1 MQILFFFL
9 GILLG
14 IISGLIPGLHSNTI
28 ISIFSS
34 FGLENEQLAFLI
46 IALFPV
52 HLIISFIPSI
62 FFGIPEQQTVVS
74 ILPGQRL
81 VLEGKGLVALKVVL
95 LASLFAAL
103 ISIALFYPSLS
114 FFEFIYN
121 AIRPYVGYILVIFS
135 MIFLLRTKNPALSTF
150 IFLLAGMLG
159 YFSLN
164 TKLQDQF
171 LPLFSGMFA
180 MAAILNYQKSKI
192 PKQKDEKIETDFN
205 LLKFIFLGTIA
216 GAFADLL
223 PGISSPSQVAIFIT
237 IFLPI
242 NTLSYLATISSISMS
257 SAIFSFATSVSINK
271 SRVGATASLAKIF
284 DIENNLALILVLFL
298 IAIAV
303 GVAVVYLS
311 RKLIAKLANIDF
323 SKFNLLLAAYLLVI
337 IIILDGLIGIIIF
350 ALASA
355 LGFLTI
361 KLGIER
367 TNLMGAVIVP
377 TILLLFKVFLI

>member
-1 MQILFFFL
+1 M
-9 GILLG
+9 
-14 IISGLIPGLHSNTI
+14 SGLIPGLHSNTI

-34 FGLENEQLAFLI
+34 FGLESEQLAFLI

-62 FFGIPEQQTVVS
+62 FFGIPEQQTVIS

-81 VLEGKGLVALKVVL
+81 VLDGKGLVALKVVL
-95 LASLFAAL
+95 LASLLAAL

-114 FFEFIYN
+114 FFQFVY
-121 AIRPYVGYILVIFS
+121 ATIRPYVGYILVIFS
-135 MIFLLRTKNPALSTF
+135 LIFLLRTKNPALSVF

-159 YFSLN
+159 FYSLN
-164 TKLQDQF
+164 TKMQDSF

-192 PKQKDEKIETDFN
+192 PRQKDEKIEPDSN

-216 GAFADLL
+216 GMFADLL
-223 PGISSPSQVAIFIT
+223 PGISSPSQVAIFIS
-237 IFLPI
+237 IFLPV
-242 NTLSYLATISSISMS
+242 NTISYLATISSISMS
-257 SAIFSFATSVSINK
+257 SAIFSFATVASINK
-271 SRVGATASLAKIF
+271 SRVGATASLDKIF
-284 DIENNLALILVLFL
+284 NIEQNLTLILVLFL
-298 IAIAV
+298 IAIAIA
-303 GVAVVYLS
+303 VAIVYLS

-323 SKFNLLLAAYLLVI
+323 SKFNILLALYLFI
-337 IIILDGLIGIIIF
+337 IIAVLDGVIGIIIF

-361 KLGIER
+361 KIGVER

-377 TILLLFKVFLI
+377 TILLVFKIFLI